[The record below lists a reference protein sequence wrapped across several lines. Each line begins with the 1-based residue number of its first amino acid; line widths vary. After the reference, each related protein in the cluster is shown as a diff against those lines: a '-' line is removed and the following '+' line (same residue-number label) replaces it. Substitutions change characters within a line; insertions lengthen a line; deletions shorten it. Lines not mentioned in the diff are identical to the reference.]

1 MAFDF
6 FKRRSA
12 TMTTTKSVTLP
23 ELLLTY
29 SRTAPVFQKWDTET
43 AVEQGIKASAIFYAC
58 VDRRAK
64 SVAQVPWKAYR
75 KQRDGTQTEAP
86 DSPLQKLINRPNPDF
101 AWSEMMELMSQHI
114 DLAGNSYW
122 SIIRAGN
129 AAQPVELWP
138 LLPQGVK
145 IKAGSVRL
153 IDFYRYQR
161 AGVTR
166 DIQSPDMVHIK
177 TANPNDFLF
186 GMPTIQAAGR
196 AVDIDREASLFQLSS
211 MHNRGVSDYAIIID
225 PDTSPEQLDRL
236 KELHKEKQAGPT
248 NARQPF
254 LTTRDI
260 KTLNQSAVEMD
271 FVASRAKVWA
281 EICSAMGVP
290 QPMVGLL
297 EDATLANIETA
308 RRIFWVDTMI
318 PLLRL
323 IRGQLNRQLAE
334 QFGPEWVIDYDISD
348 VEALREDYSKKL
360 EEAAKLFAMGVPFN
374 TINEKLQLGIDPIQ
388 GGDIGYLSA
397 GLLPT
402 GIDDGEES
410 ATPTMEDG
418 DMQGQRG
425 GATVQEQALNGAQI
439 SSLLELVQNV
449 SNGMLPLESA
459 VGLMLASFP
468 AMEEAEARRILSP
481 AVGFAP
487 PQDMQLSG
495 VPADIL
501 KALAY
506 GSD

>member
-1 MAFDF
+1 
-6 FKRRSA
+6 
-12 TMTTTKSVTLP
+12 
-23 ELLLTY
+23 
-29 SRTAPVFQKWDTET
+29 
-43 AVEQGIKASAIFYAC
+43 
-58 VDRRAK
+58 
-64 SVAQVPWKAYR
+64 
-75 KQRDGTQTEAP
+75 
-86 DSPLQKLINRPNPDF
+86 
-101 AWSEMMELMSQHI
+101 MELMSQHI

-129 AAQPVELWP
+129 AAQPVEIWP

-145 IKAGSVRL
+145 IKAGSQRL

-196 AVDIDREASLFQLSS
+196 AVDIDREASLFQLNS

-225 PDTSPEQLDRL
+225 PDTSPEQIARL
-236 KELHKEKQAGPT
+236 KELHKEKQAGAT

-271 FVASRAKVWA
+271 FVASRSKVWA

-308 RRIFWVDTMI
+308 RRIFWIDTII

-334 QFGPEWVIDYDISD
+334 QFGPEWVVDYDTSD
-348 VEALREDYSKKL
+348 VEALREDYGKKL

-374 TINEKLQLGIDPIQ
+374 TINELLSLGLAPIQ

-402 GIDDGEES
+402 DFDRS
-410 ATPTMEDG
+410 A
-418 DMQGQRG
+418 
-425 GATVQEQALNGAQI
+425 
-439 SSLLELVQNV
+439 
-449 SNGMLPLESA
+449 
-459 VGLMLASFP
+459 
-468 AMEEAEARRILSP
+468 
-481 AVGFAP
+481 
-487 PQDMQLSG
+487 PQDLQLAG

>member
-1 MAFDF
+1 MALFDY
-6 FKRRSA
+6 FKKREP
-12 TMTTTKSVTLP
+12 MTEVKSVTLP

-43 AVEQGIKASAIFYAC
+43 AVEQGLKASAIFYAC
-58 VDRRAK
+58 VNRRAQ
-64 SVAQVPWKAYR
+64 SVAQIPWKAYR
-75 KQRDGTQTEAP
+75 KQRDGTLVAAP
-86 DSPLQKLINRPNPDF
+86 DSPLQRLIDKPNPDF
-101 AWSEMMELMSQHI
+101 AWSEMMEFMSQHI

-129 AAQPVELWP
+129 QSQPVEVWP

-145 IKAGSVRL
+145 IKAGQQRL

-166 DIQSPDMVHIK
+166 DIQSQDMVHVK
-177 TANPNDFLF
+177 TVNANDFLF

-196 AVDIDREASLFQLSS
+196 AVDVDRESSMWQLNS
-211 MHNRGVSDYAIIID
+211 MHNRGISDYAIIID
-225 PDTSPEQLDRL
+225 PDTTAEQIDRL
-236 KELHKEKQAGPT
+236 KELHKEKQAGAQ

-260 KTLNQSAVEMD
+260 KILNQTAVELD
-271 FVASRAKVWA
+271 FVNSRNKVWA

-308 RRIFWVDTMI
+308 RRIFWIDTII
-318 PLLRL
+318 PLLRM
-323 IRGQLNRQLAE
+323 IRSQLNVQLAA
-334 QFGPEWVIDYDISD
+334 QFGPEWCVEYDTSD

-360 EEAAKLFAMGVPFN
+360 EEAKSLFSMGVPFN
-374 TINEKLQLGIDPIQ
+374 TINEKLGLGLDPIQ

-402 GIDDGEES
+402 DFDR
-410 ATPTMEDG
+410 A
-418 DMQGQRG
+418 
-425 GATVQEQALNGAQI
+425 
-439 SSLLELVQNV
+439 
-449 SNGMLPLESA
+449 
-459 VGLMLASFP
+459 ASEP
-468 AMEEAEARRILSP
+468 
-481 AVGFAP
+481 V
-487 PQDMQLSG
+487 QLSG
-495 VPADIL
+495 VPPEML

-506 GSD
+506 GRD

>member
-6 FKRRSA
+6 FKRLRQP
-12 TMTTTKSVTLP
+12 MTEVKSVTLP

-43 AVEQGIKASAIFYAC
+43 AIEQGLKASAIFYAC
-58 VDRRAK
+58 VDRRSK

-75 KQRDGTQTEAP
+75 KQQDGTLVEAP
-86 DSPLQKLINRPNPDF
+86 ESPLQKLIDRPNPDF
-101 AWSEMMELMSQHI
+101 AWAEMMEYMSQHI

-129 AAQPVELWP
+129 SAQPMELWP
-138 LLPQGVK
+138 LLPQGIK
-145 IKAGSVRL
+145 IQAGKQRL
-153 IDFYRYQR
+153 IDYYRYQY
-161 AGVTR
+161 GGITR

-186 GMPTIQAAGR
+186 GLPTIQAAGR
-196 AVDIDREASLFQLSS
+196 AVDVDREASMWQLNS
-211 MHNRGVSDYAIIID
+211 MHNRGISDYAIIID
-225 PDTSPEQLDRL
+225 PDTSPEQIERL
-236 KELHKEKQAGPT
+236 KEMHKDKQAGSQ

-260 KTLNQSAVEMD
+260 KTLNQTAVEMD
-271 FVASRAKVWA
+271 FTASRSKVWA

-308 RRIFWVDTMI
+308 RRIFWIDTI
-318 PLLRL
+318 TPLLRM
-323 IRGQLNRQLAE
+323 IRSQLTRQLAE

-348 VEALREDYSKKL
+348 IEALREDYGSKL
-360 EEAAKLFAMGVPFN
+360 DEAGKLFALGVPFN
-374 TINEKLQLGIDPIQ
+374 VINEKLKLGMDPID

-402 GIDDGEES
+402 NFDRAE
-410 ATPTMEDG
+410 P
-418 DMQGQRG
+418 
-425 GATVQEQALNGAQI
+425 
-439 SSLLELVQNV
+439 
-449 SNGMLPLESA
+449 
-459 VGLMLASFP
+459 ASD
-468 AMEEAEARRILSP
+468 
-481 AVGFAP
+481 V
-487 PQDMQLSG
+487 QLSG
-495 VPADIL
+495 IPADIL

-506 GSD
+506 GRD

>member
-1 MAFDF
+1 MALIDY
-6 FKRRSA
+6 FKKREP
-12 TMTTTKSVTLP
+12 MTVIKSVTLP

-43 AVEQGIKASAIFYAC
+43 AIEQGMKASAIFYAC

-75 KQRDGTQTEAP
+75 KQRDGSMTEAP
-86 DSPLQKLINRPNPDF
+86 DSPLQKLINKPNPDF

-122 SIIRAGN
+122 SIIKAGN
-129 AAQPVELWP
+129 AAQPVEVWP

-145 IKAGSVRL
+145 IKAGQQRL
-153 IDFYRYQR
+153 IDFYRYQY

-166 DIQSPDMVHIK
+166 DIQSPDMVHVK

-186 GMPTIQAAGR
+186 GLPTIQAAGR
-196 AVDIDREASLFQLSS
+196 AVDVDREASMWQLNS
-211 MHNRGVSDYAIIID
+211 MHNRGISDYAIIID
-225 PDTSPEQLDRL
+225 PDTSPEQIDRL
-236 KELHKEKQAGPT
+236 KELHKEKQAGPQ

-260 KTLNQSAVEMD
+260 KTLNQTAVEMD
-271 FVASRAKVWA
+271 FTASRSKVWA

-308 RRIFWVDTMI
+308 RRIFWIDTII

-334 QFGPEWVIDYDISD
+334 LFGEGWYIDYDISD

-360 EEAAKLFAMGVPFN
+360 EEASKLFAMGVPFN
-374 TINEKLQLGIDPIQ
+374 AINEHLSLGLEPIQ

-402 GIDDGEES
+402 DFDRT
-410 ATPTMEDG
+410 A
-418 DMQGQRG
+418 
-425 GATVQEQALNGAQI
+425 
-439 SSLLELVQNV
+439 
-449 SNGMLPLESA
+449 
-459 VGLMLASFP
+459 
-468 AMEEAEARRILSP
+468 
-481 AVGFAP
+481 
-487 PQDMQLSG
+487 
-495 VPADIL
+495 PADPTVAQLAGMPPEML

-506 GSD
+506 GRDNF

>member
-1 MAFDF
+1 MALFDY
-6 FKRRSA
+6 FKKREP
-12 TMTTTKSVTLP
+12 MTEVKSVTLP

-43 AVEQGIKASAIFYAC
+43 AVEQGLKASAIFYAC
-58 VDRRAK
+58 VNRRAQ
-64 SVAQVPWKAYR
+64 SVAQIPWKAYR
-75 KQRDGTQTEAP
+75 KQRDGTLVAAP
-86 DSPLQKLINRPNPDF
+86 DSPLQRLIDKPNPDF
-101 AWSEMMELMSQHI
+101 AWSEMMEFMTQHI

-129 AAQPVELWP
+129 QSQPVEVWP

-145 IKAGSVRL
+145 IKAGQQRL

-166 DIQSPDMVHIK
+166 DIQSQDMVHVK
-177 TANPNDFLF
+177 TVNANDFLF

-196 AVDIDREASLFQLSS
+196 AVDVDREASMWQLNS
-211 MHNRGVSDYAIIID
+211 MHNRGISDYAIIID
-225 PDTSPEQLDRL
+225 PDTTAEQIDRL
-236 KELHKEKQAGPT
+236 KELHKEKQAGAQ

-260 KTLNQSAVEMD
+260 KILNQTAVELD
-271 FVASRAKVWA
+271 FVNSRNKVWA

-308 RRIFWVDTMI
+308 RRIFWIDTII
-318 PLLRL
+318 PLLRM
-323 IRGQLNRQLAE
+323 IRSQLNVQLAA
-334 QFGPEWVIDYDISD
+334 QFGPEWVVDYDTSD

-360 EEAAKLFAMGVPFN
+360 EEAKSLFAMGVPFN
-374 TINEKLQLGIDPIQ
+374 TINEKLGLGLEPIQ

-402 GIDDGEES
+402 DFDR
-410 ATPTMEDG
+410 A
-418 DMQGQRG
+418 
-425 GATVQEQALNGAQI
+425 
-439 SSLLELVQNV
+439 
-449 SNGMLPLESA
+449 
-459 VGLMLASFP
+459 ASEP
-468 AMEEAEARRILSP
+468 
-481 AVGFAP
+481 V
-487 PQDMQLSG
+487 QLSG
-495 VPADIL
+495 VPPEML

-506 GSD
+506 GRD

>member
-1 MAFDF
+1 MAILDY
-6 FKRRSA
+6 FKKREP
-12 TMTTTKSVTLP
+12 MTEVKSVTLP

-43 AVEQGIKASAIFYAC
+43 AVEQGLKASAIFYAC
-58 VDRRAK
+58 VNRRAQ

-75 KQRDGTQTEAP
+75 KQRDGTMTEAP
-86 DSPLQKLINRPNPDF
+86 DSPLQRLIDKPNPDF
-101 AWSEMMELMSQHI
+101 AWSEMMEFMSQHI

-129 AAQPVELWP
+129 AAQPVEVWP

-145 IKAGSVRL
+145 IKAGQQRL

-166 DIQSPDMVHIK
+166 DIQSQDMVHIK
-177 TANPNDFLF
+177 TVNANDFLF

-196 AVDIDREASLFQLSS
+196 AVDVDREASMWQLNS
-211 MHNRGVSDYAIIID
+211 MHNRGISDYAIIID
-225 PDTSPEQLDRL
+225 PDTTAEQIDRL
-236 KELHKEKQAGPT
+236 KELHKEKQAGAQ

-260 KTLNQSAVEMD
+260 KILNQTAVELD
-271 FVASRAKVWA
+271 FVNSRNKVWA

-308 RRIFWVDTMI
+308 RRIFWIDTII
-318 PLLRL
+318 PLLRM
-323 IRGQLNRQLAE
+323 IRGQLNAQLAG
-334 QFGPEWVIDYDISD
+334 QFGPEWCIEYDISD
-348 VEALREDYSKKL
+348 VEALREDYGQKL
-360 EEAAKLFAMGVPFN
+360 EEASKLFAMGVPFN
-374 TINEKLQLGIDPIQ
+374 TINEKLGLGLDPIQ

-402 GIDDGEES
+402 DFDR
-410 ATPTMEDG
+410 A
-418 DMQGQRG
+418 
-425 GATVQEQALNGAQI
+425 
-439 SSLLELVQNV
+439 
-449 SNGMLPLESA
+449 
-459 VGLMLASFP
+459 ASDP
-468 AMEEAEARRILSP
+468 
-481 AVGFAP
+481 V
-487 PQDMQLSG
+487 QLSG
-495 VPADIL
+495 VPPEML

-506 GSD
+506 GRD

>member
-1 MAFDF
+1 MALIDY
-6 FKRRSA
+6 FKKREP
-12 TMTTTKSVTLP
+12 MTVIKSVTLP

-43 AVEQGIKASAIFYAC
+43 AIEQGMKASAIFYAC

-75 KQRDGTQTEAP
+75 KQRDGSMTEAP
-86 DSPLQKLINRPNPDF
+86 DSPLQKLINKPNPDF

-122 SIIRAGN
+122 SIIKAGN
-129 AAQPVELWP
+129 AAQPVEVWP

-145 IKAGSVRL
+145 IKAGQQRL
-153 IDFYRYQR
+153 IDFYRYQY

-166 DIQSPDMVHIK
+166 DIQSPDMVHVK

-186 GMPTIQAAGR
+186 GLPTIQAAGR
-196 AVDIDREASLFQLSS
+196 AVDVDREASMWQLNS
-211 MHNRGVSDYAIIID
+211 MHNRGISDYAIIID
-225 PDTSPEQLDRL
+225 PDTSPEQIDRL
-236 KELHKEKQAGPT
+236 KELHKEKQAGPQ

-260 KTLNQSAVEMD
+260 KTLNQTAVEMD
-271 FVASRAKVWA
+271 FTASRSKVWA

-308 RRIFWVDTMI
+308 RRIFWIDTII

-334 QFGPEWVIDYDISD
+334 LFGDGWYIDYDISD

-360 EEAAKLFAMGVPFN
+360 EEASKLFAMGVPFN
-374 TINEKLQLGIDPIQ
+374 AINEHLSLGLEPIQ

-402 GIDDGEES
+402 DFDRT
-410 ATPTMEDG
+410 A
-418 DMQGQRG
+418 
-425 GATVQEQALNGAQI
+425 
-439 SSLLELVQNV
+439 
-449 SNGMLPLESA
+449 
-459 VGLMLASFP
+459 
-468 AMEEAEARRILSP
+468 
-481 AVGFAP
+481 
-487 PQDMQLSG
+487 
-495 VPADIL
+495 PADPTVAQLAGMPPEML

-506 GSD
+506 GRDNF

>member
-1 MAFDF
+1 MALFDY
-6 FKRRSA
+6 FKKREP
-12 TMTTTKSVTLP
+12 MTEVKSVTLP

-43 AVEQGIKASAIFYAC
+43 AVEQGLKASAIFYAC
-58 VDRRAK
+58 VNRRAQ
-64 SVAQVPWKAYR
+64 SVAQIPWKAYR
-75 KQRDGTQTEAP
+75 KQRDGTLVAAP
-86 DSPLQKLINRPNPDF
+86 DSPLQRLIDKPNPDF
-101 AWSEMMELMSQHI
+101 AWSEMMEFMTQHI

-129 AAQPVELWP
+129 QSQQVEVWP

-145 IKAGSVRL
+145 IKAGQQRL

-166 DIQSPDMVHIK
+166 DIQSQDMVHVK
-177 TANPNDFLF
+177 TVNANDFLF

-196 AVDIDREASLFQLSS
+196 AVDVDREASMWQLNS
-211 MHNRGVSDYAIIID
+211 MHNRGISDYAIIID
-225 PDTSPEQLDRL
+225 PDTTAEQIDRL
-236 KELHKEKQAGPT
+236 KELHKEKQAGAQ

-260 KTLNQSAVEMD
+260 KILNQTAVELD
-271 FVASRAKVWA
+271 FVNSRNKVWA

-308 RRIFWVDTMI
+308 RRIFWIDTII
-318 PLLRL
+318 PLLRM
-323 IRGQLNRQLAE
+323 IRSQLNVQLAA
-334 QFGPEWVIDYDISD
+334 QFGPEWVVDYDTSD

-360 EEAAKLFAMGVPFN
+360 EEAKSLFAMGVPFN
-374 TINEKLQLGIDPIQ
+374 TINEKLGLGLEPIQ

-402 GIDDGEES
+402 DFDR
-410 ATPTMEDG
+410 A
-418 DMQGQRG
+418 
-425 GATVQEQALNGAQI
+425 
-439 SSLLELVQNV
+439 
-449 SNGMLPLESA
+449 
-459 VGLMLASFP
+459 ASEP
-468 AMEEAEARRILSP
+468 
-481 AVGFAP
+481 V
-487 PQDMQLSG
+487 QLSG
-495 VPADIL
+495 VPPEML

-506 GSD
+506 GRD